1 MANRRWRRRVCMG
14 LRAVL
19 VNRRQWLRKVLW
31 MMMPMCRRNL
41 PRGRMYKHVGRRRRR
56 RVIKLSTQGSRMV
69 VVCSCV
75 DIHSCIASCRP
86 TKRMRLRRVGPK
98 MLWSIEIIRI
108 ITQGRNPISGLVEFH
123 GIRMITQL
131 SVTNTTRCYA
141 LRVMMN
147 VSIVIAM
154 A

>member
-1 MANRRWRRRVCMG
+1 
-14 LRAVL
+14 
-19 VNRRQWLRKVLW
+19 
-31 MMMPMCRRNL
+31 
-41 PRGRMYKHVGRRRRR
+41 
-56 RVIKLSTQGSRMV
+56 
-69 VVCSCV
+69 
-75 DIHSCIASCRP
+75 
-86 TKRMRLRRVGPK
+86 MRLRRVGPK